1 MLPEID
7 QQQFAQVRAAAAVMV
22 VDVREADDYRAGHVP
37 GAWLIPLKALGAR
50 MHELPRDRPVYVVCQ
65 SGGRSAQATRMLLG
79 AGIEAVNVRGGTA
92 AWIQAGQ
99 PVEHGISTEAAR

>member
-7 QQQFAQVRAAAAVMV
+7 QQQLAQVRATAAVMV
-22 VDVREADDYRAGHVP
+22 VDVRDADEYRAGHVP
-37 GAWLIPLKALGAR
+37 GARLIPLKVLGAR
-50 MHELPRDRPVYVVCQ
+50 MHELPRDTPVYLVCQ

-79 AGIEAVNVRGGTA
+79 AGIRAVNVRGGTA

-99 PVEHGISTEAAR
+99 PVEHGIGTETTR